1 MAISTYKIFLMQKA
15 SGTGT
20 NYTKLIDITSFPD
33 LGGTPE
39 MLETTTLSDGAQTY
53 IAGIESRDA
62 MEFEC
67 NYTKEDFTK
76 LKALEGSENSFSIWM
91 GGTVSGGTV
100 TPTGSDG
107 KYDFKGYLSVYI
119 NGGGVNEV
127 VKMTVSI
134 APSTAI
140 TVPTT

>member
-20 NYTKLIDITSFPD
+20 SYTKLIDITSFPD

-53 IAGIESRDA
+53 IAGIETRDA

-67 NYTKEDFTK
+67 NYTKADYDK
-76 LKALEGSENSFSIWM
+76 LKALEGTEGSFSIWM
-91 GGTVSGGTV
+91 GGTVASGVV

-107 KYDFKGYLSVYI
+107 KYDFKGYLSVHI
-119 NGGGVNEV
+119 NGGSVNEV

-134 APSTAI
+134 APSSAI
-140 TVPTT
+140 TTPTA

>member
-15 SGTGT
+15 TGTGT
-20 NYTKLIDITSFPD
+20 NYTKLVDITSFPD
-33 LGGTPE
+33 IGGKPE

-67 NYTKEDFTK
+67 NYTKEDYTK
-76 LKALEGSENSFSIWM
+76 LKALEGTDGSYSIWM
-91 GGTVSGGTV
+91 GGTVSNGVV

-107 KYDFKGYLSVYI
+107 KYDFKGYLSVYV

-134 APSTAI
+134 APSSAI
-140 TVPTT
+140 TIPTT

>member
-15 SGTGT
+15 TGTGT
-20 NYTKLIDITSFPD
+20 NYTKLIDIVSFPD

-67 NYTKEDFTK
+67 NYTKADYTK
-76 LKALEGSENSFSIWM
+76 LKALEGTEGSFSIWM
-91 GGTVSGGTV
+91 GGTVSNGTV
-100 TPTGSDG
+100 TPTGEEG
-107 KYDFKGYLSVYI
+107 KYDFKGFLSVYI

-134 APSTAI
+134 APSSAI
-140 TVPTT
+140 TIPTT

>member
-67 NYTKEDFTK
+67 NYTKTDYTK
-76 LKALEGSENSFSIWM
+76 LKALEGAENSFSIWM
-91 GGTVSGGTV
+91 GGTVSNGTV
-100 TPTGSDG
+100 TPTGEDG
-107 KYDFKGYLSVYI
+107 KYDFKGHLSVYI

-134 APSTAI
+134 APSSAI